1 MNNGTLTWGCNLM
14 HAKGEI
20 MEKPKVLVLIGSDS
34 DLPVIEEG
42 LEFLKEAGVPFKVDI
57 SSAHRNPDKTVR
69 YAKNARSEGIEVIIA
84 VAGMAAHLPGVIAS
98 HTTLPVIGVPTSNG
112 TLKGLDALLSIVQ
125 MPKGIPVATVGL
137 DAGKNAAILACKI
150 LSIKHDTIH
159 QKIRKMKDGLKQ
171 ENEKKAAKLKGS
183 FKR

>member
-1 MNNGTLTWGCNLM
+1 M

-20 MEKPKVLVLIGSDS
+20 MKKPKVLVLMGSDS

-42 LEFLKEAGVPFKVDI
+42 LQFLKEADVPFKVDI
-57 SSAHRNPDKTVR
+57 SSAHRNPDKTVQ

-84 VAGMAAHLPGVIAS
+84 VAGMAAHLPGVLAS

-112 TLKGLDALLSIVQ
+112 ALKGIDALLSIVQ

-137 DAGKNAAILACKI
+137 DAGKNAAILACTI
-150 LSIKHDTIH
+150 LSIKHDEIY
-159 QKIRKMKDGLKQ
+159 QKIKKMRDSLKQ
-171 ENEKKAAKLKGS
+171 ENEKKAAKLKSS
-183 FKR
+183 FKK